1 MLEMSST
8 SSALDKSGVVRY
20 FSCIWSTQGTQAMSG
35 SSKSPVTLGVHLATI
50 RSDRK
55 LTLRQVEE
63 ATGKEVSNA
72 YLSQIENGKVGAP
85 SPHVLNALAEL
96 YKVDYT
102 HLMELAGYMRAPA
115 KRAADERNGRAATFA
130 EISLTGDE
138 EAELLRFLKFLRA
151 QKDDK

>member
-1 MLEMSST
+1 
-8 SSALDKSGVVRY
+8 
-20 FSCIWSTQGTQAMSG
+20 MSG
-35 SSKSPVTLGVHLATI
+35 LSKSPVTLGVHLAAI

-85 SPHVLNALAEL
+85 SPHVLHALAEL
-96 YKVDYT
+96 YQVDYT
-102 HLMELAGYMRAPA
+102 HLMELAGYLRAPVQHA
-115 KRAADERNGRAATFA
+115 SGERHGRAATFA
-130 EISLTGDE
+130 EISLTDDE

>member
-1 MLEMSST
+1 
-8 SSALDKSGVVRY
+8 
-20 FSCIWSTQGTQAMSG
+20 MSG
-35 SSKSPVTLGVHLATI
+35 SSKSPVTLGQHLSAI

-96 YKVDYT
+96 YQVDYT
-102 HLMELAGYMRAPA
+102 HLMALAGYLRAPVQH
-115 KRAADERNGRAATFA
+115 AAGERHGRAATFA
-130 EISLTGDE
+130 EISLTDEE

>member
-1 MLEMSST
+1 MS
-8 SSALDKSGVVRY
+8 
-20 FSCIWSTQGTQAMSG
+20 I
-35 SSKSPVTLGVHLATI
+35 SSKSAITLGIHLAAI

-72 YLSQIENGKVGAP
+72 YLSQIENGKVSAP
-85 SPHVLNALAEL
+85 SPHVLHALAEL
-96 YKVDYT
+96 YKADYT
-102 HLMELAGYMRAPA
+102 HLMELAGYLRAPEQHA
-115 KRAADERNGRAATFA
+115 LGERHGRAATFA
-130 EISLTGDE
+130 EISLTDDE

>member
-1 MLEMSST
+1 MSASNK
-8 SSALDKSGVVRY
+8 SA
-20 FSCIWSTQGTQAMSG
+20 
-35 SSKSPVTLGVHLATI
+35 VTLGVHLAAI

-72 YLSQIENGKVGAP
+72 YLSQIENGKVGSP
-85 SPHVLNALAEL
+85 SPHVLHALAEL

-102 HLMELAGYMRAPA
+102 HLMELAGYMRSPV
-115 KRAADERNGRAATFA
+115 RHAAGERHGRAATFA
-130 EISLTGDE
+130 EISLTDDE

-151 QKDDK
+151 QKDDN